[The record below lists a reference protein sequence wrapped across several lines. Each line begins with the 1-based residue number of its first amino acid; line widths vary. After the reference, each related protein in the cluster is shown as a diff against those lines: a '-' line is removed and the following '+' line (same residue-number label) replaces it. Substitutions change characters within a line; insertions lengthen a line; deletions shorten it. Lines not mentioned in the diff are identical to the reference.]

1 MLDGIVSWIAQ
12 HDAIIALLILVGMVA
27 SFALERVPPVTTAVV
42 AAATCLAFGLIPAED
57 SLLAFSNSAPI
68 SIAALFMLTAALKRT
83 GVLDQMAHMVISA
96 AKNGSW
102 LSLALMV
109 VMVLVGSAFINNT
122 AVVLVLIPVVIALS
136 ETLNVSKRRL
146 LIPLSYIS
154 IMGGT
159 LTLIG
164 TSTNLIVAGVAARA
178 GLEPFTIFEITG
190 IGLAVVVIGL
200 PTVMVLGY
208 FLLPKGGDTDRKT
221 EKPLLFLTDLS
232 LPVTAEASVA
242 LPRSATLIAHT
253 RVGRPA
259 DAPVPESDS
268 TEDKDSKEGAELIAP
283 GERLSA
289 RMTLPELLTIIEKGK
304 FASGIARRNPQD
316 GEAPIRVQAIL
327 SANDP
332 NIGRRADQLSYL
344 SARPV
349 RLQGIAR
356 HGNQPGPELAS
367 TRLRTGDH
375 LLLEGRESVI
385 DALAATSP
393 LIITRELAG
402 QSFRRESAGFAIA
415 IIALVITVAAM
426 GLVSLPVA
434 AIIGLGAMLVLGC
447 LTMEDAWRALDSS
460 VLGLIVAMLIVGS
473 ALQSSGAVDLI
484 VNAAVPFF
492 AQLSPFWAL
501 VAIYF
506 LTSLLTEI
514 VTNAAVAVVMTPI
527 VISLAALI
535 GVDPRALVVAVMF
548 GASASFASP
557 VGYQTNTLVYAAGSY
572 RFSDFLKI
580 GVPMNIIIGFV
591 ACLAIAYFYAL

>member
-1 MLDGIVSWIAQ
+1 MLDGIVNWVAG
-12 HDAIIALLILVGMVA
+12 HEALIALLILAGMVA

-42 AAATCLAFGLIPAED
+42 AAAACFAFGLIPQED
-57 SLLAFSNSAPI
+57 ALLAFSNSAPI

-83 GVLDQMAHMVISA
+83 GVLEKIAHMVITA
-96 AKNGSW
+96 AKSGSW

-109 VMVLVGSAFINNT
+109 VLVVAGSAFVNNT

-136 ETLNVSKRRL
+136 ETLNLSKRRL

-164 TSTNLIVAGVAARA
+164 TSTNLIVAGVAARS

-190 IGLAVVVIGL
+190 IGLAVVAVGL
-200 PTVMVLGY
+200 PTLVVLGY
-208 FLLPKGGDTDRKT
+208 FLLPKGGDPDRKA
-221 EKPLLFLTDLS
+221 EKPLMFLTDLS
-232 LPVTAEASVA
+232 VPVAAEAGVPLSRGLSVISHIRA
-242 LPRSATLIAHT
+242 ARKDEAPGTFAAGTD
-253 RVGRPA
+253 A
-259 DAPVPESDS
+259 DAIV
-268 TEDKDSKEGAELIAP
+268 AP
-283 GERLSA
+283 GDRVSA
-289 RMTLPELLTIIEKGK
+289 RMTLPELLTVIEQGK
-304 FASGIARRNPQD
+304 FASGIARRTPQD
-316 GEAPIRVQAIL
+316 REAPIRVQAIL

-332 NIGRRADQLSYL
+332 NIGRTADQLSYL
-344 SARPV
+344 SAHPV
-349 RLQGIAR
+349 HLRGIAR
-356 HGNQPGPELAS
+356 HGNQPGPRLAS

-375 LLLEGRESVI
+375 LLLEGEIADI
-385 DALAATSP
+385 DALAASSP

-415 IIALVITVAAM
+415 IIALVITAAAT
-426 GLVSLPVA
+426 GIASLPVA

-447 LTMEDAWRALDSS
+447 LTMEDAWRALDPS

-484 VNAAVPFF
+484 VEAAVPFF
-492 AQLSPFWAL
+492 KQLSPFWAL

-506 LTSLLTEI
+506 LTSLLTEL
-514 VTNAAVAVVMTPI
+514 VTNAAVAVVVTPI
-527 VISLAALI
+527 VISLALPI

-557 VGYQTNTLVYAAGSY
+557 VGYQTNTLVYAAGNY
-572 RFSDFLKI
+572 RFADFLRI
-580 GVPMNIIIGFV
+580 GIPMNVITGFV
-591 ACLAIAYFYAL
+591 SCVAIAYFYQL